1 MIKFRLQ
8 SFFIT
13 AILFIFVQAC
23 QSVTSQDK
31 TQQAEK
37 LLKNNNINNQQCV
50 ILLHGL
56 ARGKRSLAKMTN
68 ALENAGYA
76 TVNYAYPSRQ
86 YVIETLSEN
95 AITAALAQCNKH
107 TRIHFVTHSLG
118 GILVRQY
125 LAKHDLANLG
135 RVVMLG
141 PPNKGSQ
148 VVDKLK
154 RVPGFKAINGPAGLQ
169 LGTDENSVPNTLG
182 AANFEVGV
190 IAGTRSINPILSTL
204 LPGQDDGK
212 VSLSHTKLD
221 GMADHIALPVTHPL
235 MMDNPRVIKETL
247 HFLQY
252 GSFQSNKN
260 LKSKHATT
268 W

>member
-8 SFFIT
+8 SFFIIT
-13 AILFIFVQAC
+13 ILFVVLQAC

-31 TQQAEK
+31 NQQAEQ
-37 LLKNNNINNQQCV
+37 LLRNNNIKNQQCV

-56 ARGKRSLAKMTN
+56 ARGKRSLAKMTT
-68 ALENAGYA
+68 ALESAGYA
-76 TVNYAYPSRQ
+76 TVNYAYPSRK
-86 YVIETLSEN
+86 YVIETLSET
-95 AITAALAQCNKH
+95 AITAALAQCNSSA
-107 TRIHFVTHSLG
+107 RVHFVTHSLG

-125 LAKHDLANLG
+125 LAKHDLARLG

-154 RVPGFKAINGPAGLQ
+154 RVPGFKAFNGPAGLQ
-169 LGTDENSVPNTLG
+169 LGTDEASVPNTIG

-190 IAGTRSINPILSTL
+190 IAGTRSINPVLSTM

-221 GMADHIALPVTHPL
+221 GMTDHIALPVTHPL
-235 MMDNPRVIKETL
+235 MMDNPRVIDETL
-247 HFLQY
+247 HFLQH
-252 GSFQSNKN
+252 GSFQSNK
-260 LKSKHATT
+260 KP
-268 W
+268 